1 MISGIQIIFVLS
13 DCRIME
19 IQKSGSRDGSCSFH
33 TDLMTIQRKND
44 PFCWWQA
51 LIWANLFIVIFHM
64 RGSVYM
70 PHGKFEIYK
79 DRSGEYRFR
88 LKAANGQ
95 TIAIGQGYS
104 SKASCMKGIASIRK
118 NAPDAEIIELEL

>member
-1 MISGIQIIFVLS
+1 LNTRIQ
-13 DCRIME
+13 
-19 IQKSGSRDGSCSFH
+19 GG
-33 TDLMTIQRKND
+33 
-44 PFCWWQA
+44 
-51 LIWANLFIVIFHM
+51 
-64 RGSVYM
+64 GYM

-79 DRSGEYRFR
+79 DRSGEFRFR

-118 NAPDAEIIELEL
+118 NAPAAQVIELEVDL

>member
-1 MISGIQIIFVLS
+1 MW
-13 DCRIME
+13 DC
-19 IQKSGSRDGSCSFH
+19 G
-33 TDLMTIQRKND
+33 
-44 PFCWWQA
+44 
-51 LIWANLFIVIFHM
+51 
-64 RGSVYM
+64 YM

-118 NAPDAEIIELEL
+118 NAPDAEIIEIEF

>member
-1 MISGIQIIFVLS
+1 MPSTLFSPAYQGILRRHDLAALYGIGLANNYILAFHNWGS
-13 DCRIME
+13 D
-19 IQKSGSRDGSCSFH
+19 
-33 TDLMTIQRKND
+33 
-44 PFCWWQA
+44 
-51 LIWANLFIVIFHM
+51 
-64 RGSVYM
+64 YM
-70 PHGKFEIYK
+70 PQGKFEIYR

-118 NAPDAEIIELEL
+118 NAPDAQIIELEVEVEL